1 MECHSLNDSTESASC
16 SPLPLSAGWAGPGT
30 VLAQTSAP
38 AKPASKSGGKPEGG
52 IFDALFG
59 NMMFPLLL
67 TLLLM
72 YFFLMRPEQRK
83 RKDAEKLLSNLKA
96 NDPVV
101 TIGGIC
107 GVVTNVTDSYVTI
120 RVDDKTNAKIRVLRS
135 AISRLGTAEDA
146 TEDEAKEAKK

>member
-1 MECHSLNDSTESASC
+1 LNESTESASTGF
-16 SPLPLSAGWAGPGT
+16 SPLPIPWAGAGSL
-30 VLAQTSAP
+30 LAQTAAP
-38 AKPASKSGGKPEGG
+38 AKPAGKSSGKQDGGG

-59 NMMFPLLL
+59 NMMFPLML

-72 YFFLMRPEQRK
+72 YFFLMRHEQRK
-83 RKDAEKLLSNLKA
+83 RTDAEKLLSNLKA

-107 GVVTNVTDSYVTI
+107 GVVTNVTDNYITI

-146 TEDEAKEAKK
+146 TEEEAKEAKK